1 MTVTGAGANAGPAT
15 TGDVRFGVNYVPSG
29 QWWYAWLDWEPR
41 SIADDLAAI
50 AGLGLDHVRVHCLW
64 PLFQPNPRRVSAAM
78 LRRLADLLALADD
91 AGLDVCVTVLDG
103 WLSGTD
109 FRPHWLPPG
118 ANVFTDPV
126 ALEAQHRLIAAV
138 LDVAGGHPRFLGVD
152 IANEP
157 NVLVDFPGNEDTT
170 TAQGDA
176 WVAELLATCEELAP
190 GKLHVA
196 GMDHRPWLASAPFSR
211 EVLATTGAATAIH
224 AWTYFT
230 GALQRYGARGTGTTH
245 LAEYMIEL
253 AKAYHADPHRP
264 VWLQE
269 YGASA
274 EWLPEPSLPDH
285 AAAFTTAA
293 LSCADVWGVTWW
305 ASHDIDRR
313 LAGFA
318 ELEYGL
324 GLLTTGNTVKPAG
337 ARLRELI
344 QRQREAPVSP
354 AGRTV
359 ALVLDRGH
367 PPGLDFADRFFE
379 LIDGGLQP
387 AIVRAERRHDESY
400 LAERGITQLVDRSG
414 TTVVEPRQLR
424 ASTSRRGG
432 SLRG

>member
-1 MTVTGAGANAGPAT
+1 MTVTRAGANAGPAT
-15 TGDVRFGVNYVPSG
+15 TRDVRFGVNYVPSG
-29 QWWYAWLDWEPR
+29 QWWYAWLDWEPV
-41 SIADDLAAI
+41 SIADDLEAI

-78 LRRLADLLALADD
+78 LRRLAELLALADD

-109 FRPHWLPPG
+109 FRPHWLPG
-118 ANVFTDPV
+118 EANVFTDPV
-126 ALEAQHRLIAAV
+126 ALEAQRRLIAAV

-170 TAQGDA
+170 TAQGDT

-190 GKLHVA
+190 GRLHVA
-196 GMDHRPWLASAPFSR
+196 GMDHRPRLASAPFSR

-230 GALQRYGARGTGTTH
+230 GALDRYGAQGTGTTH

-253 AKAYHADPHRP
+253 AKAYHVDPDRP

-274 EWLPEPSLPDH
+274 EWLPEPALPAH
-285 AAAFTTAA
+285 AAAFTAAA
-293 LSCADVWGVTWW
+293 LSCAGLWGVTWW
-305 ASHDIDRR
+305 ASHDIDRQF
-313 LAGFA
+313 AAFA

-324 GLLTTGNTVKPAG
+324 GLLTTGNAVKPAG

-344 QRQREAPVSP
+344 QAHRDAPVAP
-354 AGRTV
+354 ADRPV
-359 ALVLDRGH
+359 ALVLDRGRR
-367 PPGLDFADRFFE
+367 PGLDFADRFFD
-379 LIDGGLQP
+379 LVDDGLRP
-387 AIVRAERRHDESY
+387 AIVLEERLYDAGF
-400 LAERGITQLVDRSG
+400 LAERGITRLVG
-414 TTVVEPRQLR
+414 AATTMPG
-424 ASTSRRGG
+424 STVTSSRTPYGD
-432 SLRG
+432 